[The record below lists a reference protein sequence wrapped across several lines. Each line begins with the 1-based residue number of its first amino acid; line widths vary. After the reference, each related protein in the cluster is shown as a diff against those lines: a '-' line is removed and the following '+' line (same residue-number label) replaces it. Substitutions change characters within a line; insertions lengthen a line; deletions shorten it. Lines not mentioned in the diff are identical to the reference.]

1 MHQYLI
7 VVVVAVV
14 AAGSLAGH
22 HIDHTQGEPDHTGH
36 RELVVPRILAEA
48 AHTDRKEIEAVAAA
62 AVAEAVAVDEA
73 AAVPA
78 LTAAVLGL

>member
-1 MHQYLI
+1 MHQYSI

-22 HIDHTQGEPDHTGH
+22 HIDHTQGGPDHTGH

-48 AHTDRKEIEAVAAA
+48 AHTDRKEIEVVAAA
-62 AVAEAVAVDEA
+62 AVDEA
-73 AAVPA
+73 ATVPA
-78 LTAAVLGL
+78 LTAAVPGL